1 MNSETN
7 NEIDDSSE
15 TNHSCDNEVNV
26 NNTTVNNTTV
36 NNTTVNNTTVNNT
49 AVLSSQSSIDKLT
62 MELMMNKSHYKKYLI
77 NRDPQKYQE
86 VQEHMCK
93 VRKYSDQIESLF
105 AELLT
110 DSMKS
115 NVAEKHTRAINDSF
129 QEYIKTCIQH
139 FEIKDLEQGTSAGG
153 GESSASDMMFEPSTL
168 VNSTSVLTS
177 SSWGNPVIKKEQSKD
192 SVKPTY
198 YTMDMYMNKKP

>member
-1 MNSETN
+1 MNSEIG
-7 NEIDDSSE
+7 ESID
-15 TNHSCDNEVNV
+15 NKV
-26 NNTTVNNTTV
+26 TVNEPV
-36 NNTTVNNTTVNNT
+36 G
-49 AVLSSQSSIDKLT
+49 LSSQSSIDKLT

-93 VRKYSDQIESLF
+93 VRKYSQQIESLF

-115 NVAEKHTRAINDSF
+115 NVPEKHTRAINDSF

-153 GESSASDMMFEPSTL
+153 AGGESRDNDMMFEPSTL

-177 SSWGNPVIKKEQSKD
+177 SSWGNPVIKKEQVKEQLKD
-192 SVKPTY
+192 TVKPNY

>member
-1 MNSETN
+1 MNSES
-7 NEIDDSSE
+7 I
-15 TNHSCDNEVNV
+15 DNEVTVTNTIVSNTNV
-26 NNTTVNNTTV
+26 SS
-36 NNTTVNNTTVNNT
+36 
-49 AVLSSQSSIDKLT
+49 SSQSSIDKLT

-115 NVAEKHTRAINDSF
+115 HVAEKHTRAINDSF

-139 FEIKDLEQGTSAGG
+139 FEIKDLEQCTSAGG
-153 GESSASDMMFEPSTL
+153 GAGGGAGESSAGDMMFEPSTL
-168 VNSTSVLTS
+168 VNS